1 MHCYVFTVLNSRI
14 IFDTVVLSLSS
25 PTAIANGYAYTVPYS
40 SYAKNGYVVTMA
52 FLKWG
57 QGSVPAMLSFEGGD
71 PTQGLRVWRPTNQSG
86 SWGCQITIL
95 YVKA

>member
-1 MHCYVFTVLNSRI
+1 
-14 IFDTVVLSLSS
+14 
-25 PTAIANGYAYTVPYS
+25 
-40 SYAKNGYVVTMA
+40 MA